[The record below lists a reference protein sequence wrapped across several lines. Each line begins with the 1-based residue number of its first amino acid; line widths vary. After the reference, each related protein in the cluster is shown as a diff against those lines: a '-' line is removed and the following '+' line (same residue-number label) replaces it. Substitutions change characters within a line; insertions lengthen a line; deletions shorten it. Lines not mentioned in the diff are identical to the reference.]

1 MIFLFFKCALR
12 TEKLYCTTAKQQN
25 CTVHR
30 THTTV
35 EPQHSHD
42 VTTEVESFTHLLKYV

>member
-1 MIFLFFKCALR
+1 MCVAYGEIILYNSK
-12 TEKLYCTTAKQQN
+12 TTKLHSA
-25 CTVHR
+25 H